1 MAWALSIDI
10 RERIVAYKEE
20 GKTDA
25 EIAEALK
32 IGDASV
38 SRVLRRFRETG
49 GVAPAKDKGRR
60 PFLLDDEDRAVLV
73 VIVEAAPDSTLS
85 ELVDELFAERGKKVS
100 EATMG
105 RELRRCGFT
114 RKKDVGSAGTEPR
127 TRCRASRT
135 PRRVD
140 GGTRRVQGPLHR

>member
-1 MAWALSIDI
+1 MRSNFDLLAQRGEQHGLGALD
-10 RERIVAYKEE
+10 RHPRADLAYKEE

-73 VIVEAAPDSTLS
+73 VIVEAAADSTLS

-105 RELRRCGFT
+105 RDLRRCGFT
-114 RKKDVGSAGTEPR
+114 RK
-127 TRCRASRT
+127 
-135 PRRVD
+135 
-140 GGTRRVQGPLHR
+140 TRRWQRRNGATNAL

>member
-49 GVAPAKDKGRR
+49 GVAPAKDKGRQ
-60 PFLLDDEDRAVLV
+60 PFLLLDDEERAVLV
-73 VIVEAAPDSTLS
+73 VIVEAAADSTLS

-105 RELRRCGFT
+105 RDLRRCGFT
-114 RKKDVGSAGTEPR
+114 RK
-127 TRCRASRT
+127 
-135 PRRVD
+135 
-140 GGTRRVQGPLHR
+140 TRRWQRRNGATNAL

>member
-60 PFLLDDEDRAVLV
+60 PFLLDDEDRVVLV

-105 RELRRCGFT
+105 RDLRRCGFT
-114 RKKDVGSAGTEPR
+114 RK
-127 TRCRASRT
+127 
-135 PRRVD
+135 
-140 GGTRRVQGPLHR
+140 TRRWQRRNGATNAL

>member
-49 GVAPAKDKGRR
+49 GVPPEKDKGRR
-60 PFLLDDEDRAVLV
+60 PFLLDDEERAVLV

-105 RELRRCGFT
+105 RDLRRCGFT
-114 RKKDVGSAGTEPR
+114 RK
-127 TRCRASRT
+127 
-135 PRRVD
+135 
-140 GGTRRVQGPLHR
+140 TRRWQRRNGATNAL

>member
-10 RERIVAYKEE
+10 RERSFAYKEE

-49 GVAPAKDKGRR
+49 GVAPAKDKGRW
-60 PFLLDDEDRAVLV
+60 PFLLDDEDRVVLV

-105 RELRRCGFT
+105 RDLRRCGFT

-140 GGTRRVQGPLHR
+140 GGARRVQGPLHR

>member
-25 EIAEALK
+25 EIAEDLK

-49 GVAPAKDKGRR
+49 GVAPEKHKGRR
-60 PFLLDDEDRAVLV
+60 PFLLDNEDRAVLV

-105 RELRRCGFT
+105 RDLRRCGIT
-114 RKKDVGSAGTEPR
+114 RKK
-127 TRCRASRT
+127 
-135 PRRVD
+135 RRW
-140 GGTRRVQGPLHR
+140 

>member
-25 EIAEALK
+25 ESADAPK

-105 RELRRCGFT
+105 RDLRRCGFT
-114 RKKDVGSAGTEPR
+114 RK
-127 TRCRASRT
+127 
-135 PRRVD
+135 
-140 GGTRRVQGPLHR
+140 TRRWQRRNGATNAL

>member
-10 RERIVAYKEE
+10 RERSVAYKEE

-25 EIAEALK
+25 ESAEALK

-49 GVAPAKDKGRR
+49 GVAPAKHKGRR
-60 PFLLDDEDRAVLV
+60 PFLLDDEERAGLV
-73 VIVEAAPDSTLS
+73 VIVEAASDSTLS

-105 RELRRCGFT
+105 RDLRRCSFT
-114 RKKDVGSAGTEPR
+114 RK
-127 TRCRASRT
+127 
-135 PRRVD
+135 
-140 GGTRRVQGPLHR
+140 TRRWQRRNGATNAL

>member
-49 GVAPAKDKGRR
+49 GVAPAKHKGRR

-105 RELRRCGFT
+105 RDLRRCGFT

>member
-60 PFLLDDEDRAVLV
+60 PFLLDDEERAVLV
-73 VIVEAAPDSTLS
+73 VIVDAAPDSTLS

-105 RELRRCGFT
+105 RDLRRCGFT
-114 RKKDVGSAGTEPR
+114 RKKDIGSAGTEPR

>member
-1 MAWALSIDI
+1 M
-10 RERIVAYKEE
+10 
-20 GKTDA
+20 
-25 EIAEALK
+25 
-32 IGDASV
+32 

-49 GVAPAKDKGRR
+49 GVAPAKHKGRR

-105 RELRRCGFT
+105 RDLRRCGFT
-114 RKKDVGSAGTEPR
+114 RKKKTLAEQERSHERHREGSEGREPDLESDPVSGTPGSEQE
-127 TRCRASRT
+127 
-135 PRRVD
+135 RRD
-140 GGTRRVQGPLHR
+140 ERH

>member
-1 MAWALSIDI
+1 M
-10 RERIVAYKEE
+10 
-20 GKTDA
+20 
-25 EIAEALK
+25 
-32 IGDASV
+32 

-49 GVAPAKDKGRR
+49 GVAPAKHKGRR

-105 RELRRCGFT
+105 RDLRRCGFT
-114 RKKDVGSAGTEPR
+114 RKKKTLAEQERSHERVVELRARHAEWMEEP
-127 TRCRASRT
+127 
-135 PRRVD
+135 
-140 GGTRRVQGPLHR
+140 RRVQGPLHR

>member
-25 EIAEALK
+25 ESAEDLK

-105 RELRRCGFT
+105 RDLRRCGFT
-114 RKKDVGSAGTEPR
+114 RK
-127 TRCRASRT
+127 
-135 PRRVD
+135 
-140 GGTRRVQGPLHR
+140 TRRWQRRNGATNAL

>member
-49 GVAPAKDKGRR
+49 GVAPEKDKGRR
-60 PFLLDDEDRAVLV
+60 PFLLDDEARAVLV

-85 ELVDELFAERGKKVS
+85 ELVDELFAERVKKVS

-105 RELRRCGFT
+105 RDLRRCGFT
-114 RKKDVGSAGTEPR
+114 RK
-127 TRCRASRT
+127 
-135 PRRVD
+135 
-140 GGTRRVQGPLHR
+140 TRRWQRRNGATNAL

>member
-49 GVAPAKDKGRR
+49 GVAPAKDKGRP
-60 PFLLDDEDRAVLV
+60 PFLLDDEERAVLV

-105 RELRRCGFT
+105 RDLRRCGFT
-114 RKKDVGSAGTEPR
+114 RK
-127 TRCRASRT
+127 
-135 PRRVD
+135 
-140 GGTRRVQGPLHR
+140 TRRWQRRNGATNAL